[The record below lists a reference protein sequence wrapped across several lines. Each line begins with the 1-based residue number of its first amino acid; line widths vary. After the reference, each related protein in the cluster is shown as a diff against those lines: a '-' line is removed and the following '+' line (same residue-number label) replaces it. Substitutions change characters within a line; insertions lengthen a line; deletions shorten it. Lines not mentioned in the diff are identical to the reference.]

1 MTAIEL
7 YQWTLAVAILLV
19 VLEMLTGTFLLLGCA
34 IGLIPVVLFHYGSS
48 EIHWARDL
56 SVFSIVSAVA
66 FVGLRKF
73 FLKPNDNSSTEA
85 DINKY

>member
-1 MTAIEL
+1 MMDIEL
-7 YQWTLAVAILLV
+7 YHWTLAVAILLV

-34 IGLIPVVLFHYGSS
+34 IGVIALVFFHYDSN

-56 SVFSIVSAVA
+56 SVFSIVSALA
-66 FVGLRKF
+66 FVGLRKS
-73 FLKPNDNSSTEA
+73 FLKPNDSSSTEA